1 MEAHIMYDDK
11 LSDLETDLVL
21 RAARFARSRGFDY
34 HAAAYTP
41 EGRRAA
47 AKLFWDHYFETE
59 VEL

>member
-21 RAARFARSRGFDY
+21 RAARFARSHGFDY
-34 HAAAYTP
+34 HQAAYTP